1 MRKSRVDQ
9 RFRKRLYK
17 RGLRPILITRLL
29 IQGMGGL
36 PTPSLF
42 QRHRPKYR
50 DLAGRRIVRSDLH
63 PEFFARWT
71 ARSAERRSVPTS
83 EAARLFAVPKNS
95 VHIAGGD
102 DLAGWAA
109 DCLHGLTA
117 HTLGGRESE
126 RYAHYFGMRA
136 PLS

>member
-63 PEFFARWT
+63 PEFSRDGRHVPLNEDLCLRPKPHACSPF
-71 ARSAERRSVPTS
+71 RRTLCTLRAGTTS
-83 EAARLFAVPKNS
+83 PVGRLIVYT
-95 VHIAGGD
+95 V
-102 DLAGWAA
+102 
-109 DCLHGLTA
+109 
-117 HTLGGRESE
+117 
-126 RYAHYFGMRA
+126 
-136 PLS
+136 